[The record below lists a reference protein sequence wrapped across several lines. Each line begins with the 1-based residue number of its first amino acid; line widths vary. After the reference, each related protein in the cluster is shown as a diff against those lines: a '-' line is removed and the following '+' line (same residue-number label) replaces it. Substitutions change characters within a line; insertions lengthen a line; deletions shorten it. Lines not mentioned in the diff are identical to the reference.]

1 MANTASIYANVW
13 PQLKIFL
20 CFQRVDDIATLF
32 SVRLISIILFR
43 ILKTVALTTISK
55 LNDSSKNFVLPGASP
70 TWALMGHKN
79 RETTEDYKRNH
90 RKTAIESNCQS
101 ICESLSLIKSSFAYS
116 SVKEDH
122 I

>member
-1 MANTASIYANVW
+1 MANTASLW

-20 CFQRVDDIATLF
+20 CFQRVDDIPTLF
-32 SVRLISIILFR
+32 SVRLISIMLSR
-43 ILKTVALTTISK
+43 ILKTVALTTISE
-55 LNDSSKNFVLPGASP
+55 LNDSSKNFVLPGASQ
-70 TWALMGHKN
+70 TWASMGHKN
-79 RETTEDYKRNH
+79 RETTQVYKRNH

-122 I
+122 V